1 MGRVHHDHVPPVC
14 VGVVVRMDVV
24 IRRATLSD
32 TLRAVRE
39 LERKG
44 WECSCPIRK
53 IPKWCKKWEW
63 NEKNEFRN
71 FGGVDEHIT
80 YFVKMR
86 KVTRNER

>member
-1 MGRVHHDHVPPVC
+1 MAGLPSIRYPVRP
-14 VGVVVRMDVV
+14 VLPSVVVRMDVV

-39 LERKG
+39 LEQKG

-53 IPKWCKKWEW
+53 IPKWRKNWEW

-71 FGGVDEHIT
+71 FRGVDEHIT

-86 KVTRNER
+86 KVD